1 MTRKF
6 LIILFFLFFFSGVRA
21 EIVENVIVEGNK
33 RISDETIKIYGEVEL
48 NKNFTESEINKVLT
62 NLNSTNFFE
71 NIEIKLNNKTLK
83 IIVKEF
89 PFVNQLIILGEPKK
103 GYKEEIEKL
112 IQIKSKRPFIKANL
126 ANDIEI
132 IKKLYSSLG
141 YNFVKV
147 DTKIKEI
154 DKENLDLLIEI
165 ERGDQTKISSINFIG
180 NKNIRSRRLRDVI
193 ASEESKFWKVISNNT
208 NLSENL
214 INLDKRL
221 LLNFYKSLGY
231 YDIKI
236 TSNIAEI
243 NKEGNADL
251 VYSIEEGTRYTINK
265 ISTNIDKVFDK
276 KLFFPLKSEFK
287 KYIGDYYS
295 PFKVKK
301 LLEELDRLIEFNNL
315 QFVEHNVQEDIQN
328 DSINI
333 TLNIYEGP
341 RNIVERIN
349 ITGNNVTNEDVIRG
363 ELILDEGDPFVN
375 LSLKKSIAKI
385 KARNLFN
392 DVNYEVSD
400 GSDNNLKIIDI
411 KVEERPTGEI
421 SAGAGVGTSGG
432 TIAFNIKE
440 NNWLGQG
447 KSVGLEIQA
456 DEESLIGDF
465 RYTDPNYNF
474 LGNSVTYS
482 FSSEKNDKPD
492 LGFENSIITA
502 GIGTSFEQYKDV
514 KVRLGLN
521 ASHDD
526 LQTEDSAS
534 AALKKQNGTYSEL
547 LGVYGFTFDQRDKA
561 FMPTSGSIFS
571 FSQSLP
577 IAADKTFITN
587 TFSSSFYK
595 SLSDN
600 VIGSAKIYLASI
612 DGLGGDD
619 VRISKRRGISS
630 SRLRGFEKN
639 KVGPVD
645 GSDHVGGNYV
655 ASLNFETNLP
665 NVLPENSNAD
675 LGLFLDFGNVWG
687 VDYDSSID
695 ESNEIRSSTGI
706 TLNWLSPIGPLNFVV
721 SQNLSKAD
729 TDVTESFTF
738 NLGTTFWIWI

>member
-1 MTRKF
+1 MIKKF
-6 LIILFFLFFFSGVRA
+6 FTLLFFLLYIFAVKA
-21 EIVENVIVEGNK
+21 EVVENIVIEGNK

-48 NKNFTESEINKVLT
+48 NKNFTESDLNKVLG
-62 NLNSTNFFE
+62 NLNSTNFFK
-71 NIEIKLNNKTLK
+71 NIEINFNNKILK
-83 IIVKEF
+83 IVVEEY

-103 GYKEEIEKL
+103 GYVEEIKKL

-126 ANDIEI
+126 SKDIDI

-141 YNFVKV
+141 YNFAKV
-147 DTKIKEI
+147 DAKIKEI
-154 DKENLDLLIEI
+154 DTDNLDLLIEI
-165 ERGDQTKISSINFIG
+165 ERGEQTKISSIKFIG

-193 ASEESKFWKVISNNT
+193 ASTEDKFWKVISNNS

-214 INLDKRL
+214 INLDRRL
-221 LLNFYKSLGY
+221 LTNYYKSLGY
-231 YDIKI
+231 YDVKI
-236 TSNIAEI
+236 SSNIAEI
-243 NKEGNADL
+243 NKAGNADL

-265 ISTNIDKVFDK
+265 ISTNIDEVFDK
-276 KLFFPLKSEFK
+276 NLFFPLNKEFK

-295 PFKVKK
+295 PFKIKK
-301 LLEELDRLIEFNNL
+301 LLEELDRLIEYNNL
-315 QFVEHNVQEDIQN
+315 QFVEHNVKEDIKN
-328 DSINI
+328 NSINI
-333 TLNIYEGP
+333 TLNIFEGP
-341 RNIVERIN
+341 RNLVERIN

-375 LSLKKSIAKI
+375 LSLEKSIAKI
-385 KARNLFN
+385 KARNIFN
-392 DVNYEVSD
+392 DVTYEIND
-400 GSDNNLKIIDI
+400 GSKNNLKIIDI
-411 KVEERPTGEI
+411 NVEERPTGEI

-447 KSVGLEIQA
+447 KSIGLEIQA

-474 LGNSVTYS
+474 LGNSITYS
-482 FSSEKNDKPD
+482 FLSERNDKPD
-492 LGFENSIITA
+492 LGFENSIIA
-502 GIGTSFEQYKDV
+502 AAIGTSFEQYKDL
-514 KVRLGLN
+514 KVRLGLK

-534 AALKKQNGTYSEL
+534 AALKKQDGTYSEL
-547 LGVYGFTFDQRDKA
+547 TGNYGFTFDQRDKA
-561 FMPTSGSIFS
+561 FMPTSGSIFT
-571 FSQSLP
+571 FGQSIP
-577 IAADKTFITN
+577 IAADKAFLTN
-587 TFSSSFYK
+587 TVSSSFYK
-595 SLSDN
+595 SLSEN
-600 VIGSAKIYLASI
+600 VIGSTKIYLASI
-612 DGLGGDD
+612 NGLGGED

-675 LGLFLDFGNVWG
+675 VGLFLDFGNVWG

-695 ESNEIRSSTGI
+695 DSNKIRSSTGV
-706 TLNWLSPIGPLNFVV
+706 TVNWLSPIGPLNFVI

-738 NLGTTFWIWI
+738 NLGTTF

>member
-1 MTRKF
+1 MIKKF
-6 LIILFFLFFFSGVRA
+6 FTLLFFLLYIFAVKA
-21 EIVENVIVEGNK
+21 EVVENIVIEGNK

-48 NKNFTESEINKVLT
+48 NKNFTESDLNKVLS
-62 NLNSTNFFE
+62 NLNSTNFFK
-71 NIEIKLNNKTLK
+71 NIEINFNNKILK
-83 IIVKEF
+83 IVVEEY

-103 GYKEEIEKL
+103 GYVEEIKKL

-126 ANDIEI
+126 SKDIDI

-141 YNFVKV
+141 YNFAKV
-147 DTKIKEI
+147 DAKIKEI
-154 DKENLDLLIEI
+154 DTDNLDLLIEI
-165 ERGDQTKISSINFIG
+165 ERGEQTKISSIKFIG

-193 ASEESKFWKVISNNT
+193 ASTEDKFWKVISNNS

-214 INLDKRL
+214 INLDRRL
-221 LLNFYKSLGY
+221 LTNYYKSLGY
-231 YDIKI
+231 YDVKI
-236 TSNIAEI
+236 SSNIAEI
-243 NKEGNADL
+243 NKAGNADL

-265 ISTNIDKVFDK
+265 ISTNIDEVFDK
-276 KLFFPLKSEFK
+276 NLFFPLNKEFK

-295 PFKVKK
+295 PFKIKK
-301 LLEELDRLIEFNNL
+301 LLEELDRLIEYNNL
-315 QFVEHNVQEDIQN
+315 QFVEHNVKEDIKN
-328 DSINI
+328 NSINI
-333 TLNIYEGP
+333 TLNIFEGP
-341 RNIVERIN
+341 RNLVERIN

-375 LSLKKSIAKI
+375 LSLEKSIAKI
-385 KARNLFN
+385 KARNIFN
-392 DVNYEVSD
+392 DVTYEIND
-400 GSDNNLKIIDI
+400 GSKNNLKIIDI
-411 KVEERPTGEI
+411 NVEERPTGEI

-447 KSVGLEIQA
+447 KSIGLEIQA

-474 LGNSVTYS
+474 LGNSITYS
-482 FSSEKNDKPD
+482 FLSERNDKPD
-492 LGFENSIITA
+492 LGFENSIIA
-502 GIGTSFEQYKDV
+502 AAIGTSFEQYKDL
-514 KVRLGLN
+514 KVRLGLK

-534 AALKKQNGTYSEL
+534 AALKKQDGTYSEL
-547 LGVYGFTFDQRDKA
+547 TGNYGFTFDQRDKA
-561 FMPTSGSIFS
+561 FMPTSGSIFT
-571 FSQSLP
+571 FGQSIP
-577 IAADKTFITN
+577 IAADKAFLTN
-587 TFSSSFYK
+587 TISSSFYK
-595 SLSDN
+595 SLSEN
-600 VIGSAKIYLASI
+600 VIGSTKIYLASI
-612 DGLGGDD
+612 NGLGGED

-675 LGLFLDFGNVWG
+675 VGLFLDFGNVWG

-695 ESNEIRSSTGI
+695 DSNKIRSSTGV
-706 TLNWLSPIGPLNFVV
+706 TVNWLSPIGPLNFVI

-738 NLGTTFWIWI
+738 NLGTTF

>member
-1 MTRKF
+1 MTKKI
-6 LIILFFLFFFSGVRA
+6 IILSFFLLFFSVLRA
-21 EIVENVIVEGNK
+21 EVVKNVIIDGNK

-48 NKNFTESEINKVLT
+48 NKDFTESDINKVLS
-62 NLNSTNFFE
+62 NLNLTNFFE
-71 NIEIKLNNKTLK
+71 DIEISLNNNTLK
-83 IIVKEF
+83 IVVKEY

-103 GYKEEIEKL
+103 GNVEEIKKL

-126 ANDIEI
+126 AKDIDI

-141 YNFVKV
+141 YNFAKV
-147 DTKIKEI
+147 DAKIREI
-154 DKENLDLLIEI
+154 DNENLDLLIEI
-165 ERGDQTKISSINFIG
+165 ERGEQTKISSINFIG

-193 ASEESKFWKVISNNT
+193 ASDEDKFWKVISNNT

-221 LLNFYKSLGY
+221 LLNYYKSLGY

-236 TSNIAEI
+236 SSNIAEI
-243 NKEGNADL
+243 NNEGNADL

-276 KLFFPLKSEFK
+276 KLFFPLNNEFK

-295 PFKVKK
+295 PFKIKK

-315 QFVEHNVQEDIQN
+315 QFVEHNVQEDILN
-328 DSINI
+328 DSINV

-341 RNIVERIN
+341 KDLVERIN

-375 LSLKKSIAKI
+375 LILKKSIAKI
-385 KARNLFN
+385 KARNIFN
-392 DVNYEVSD
+392 DVTYEVTD
-400 GSDNNLKIIDI
+400 GSEKNLKIIDI
-411 KVEERPTGEI
+411 NVEERPTGEI

-440 NNWLGQG
+440 NNWLGKG
-447 KSVGLEIQA
+447 KSVGLEIQV

-474 LGNSVTYS
+474 LGNSITYS
-482 FSSEKNDKPD
+482 FLSEKNDKPD
-492 LGFENSIITA
+492 LGFENSIISA
-502 GIGTSFEQYKDV
+502 AIGTSFEQYRDIKV
-514 KVRLGLN
+514 KLGLQ

-547 LGVYGFTFDQRDKA
+547 SGNYGFTFDQRDKA

-571 FSQSLP
+571 FGQSVP
-577 IAADKTFITN
+577 IMADKAFITN
-587 TFSSSFYK
+587 TISSSMYK
-595 SLSDN
+595 SLSEN
-600 VIGSAKIYLASI
+600 IIGSAKIYLASTN
-612 DGLGGDD
+612 GLGGDD

-645 GSDHVGGNYV
+645 GTDHVGGNYV

-665 NVLPENSNAD
+665 NILPENSNAD

-706 TLNWLSPIGPLNFVV
+706 TVNWLSPIGPLNFVL

-738 NLGTTFWIWI
+738 NLGTTF